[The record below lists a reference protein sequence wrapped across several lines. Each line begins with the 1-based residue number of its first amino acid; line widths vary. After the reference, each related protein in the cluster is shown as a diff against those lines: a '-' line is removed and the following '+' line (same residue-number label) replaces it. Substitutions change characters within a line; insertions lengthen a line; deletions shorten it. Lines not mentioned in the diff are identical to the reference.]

1 MGTFERLYCFLQWI
15 IASVKGTKCRWIW
28 FKVWGNLHF
37 VNFLLT
43 CYSFSRK
50 IAKSIPVKKT
60 TFKKNRP
67 SFRIISFIIVGFIS
81 VCKIFELGQ
90 EKPKNSYL
98 FMMGPLFL
106 GRLFSR
112 KSHVWTHYC
121 ENCWHVAKIVLPC
134 DHYN

>member
-1 MGTFERLYCFLQWI
+1 MKSAQYLKRVSLSR
-15 IASVKGTKCRWIW
+15 A
-28 FKVWGNLHF
+28 HF
-37 VNFLLT
+37 VASSCCRSRSLQLL
-43 CYSFSRK
+43 SRK

-112 KSHVWTHYC
+112 KSHV
-121 ENCWHVAKIVLPC
+121 
-134 DHYN
+134 